1 MTARTSDRAPS
12 SAERRERS
20 HPFRKLIRKPALTRQ
35 LPQLWGVPQQ
45 WPILSE
51 EEQRRFPG
59 LQDDFRVLKAE
70 LEGPFL
76 EFDREALAG
85 QNRFRLVNLLLIAGG
100 AVATALGAV
109 QAAAHGGKFW
119 IGIAE
124 AALAGLLAPLAIA
137 ARGGKAHR
145 AYFTNRLKAERL
157 RSEYFVFLARAG
169 EYHGT
174 SDEQRVNVLRGRIAA
189 IEDAEVGS

>member
-35 LPQLWGVPQQ
+35 LPQLWGLPQQ
-45 WPILSE
+45 WPILTE
-51 EEQRRFPG
+51 EEQRRFPE
-59 LQDDFRVLKAE
+59 LQGEFRVLKAE
-70 LEGPFL
+70 LEGSFL
-76 EFDREALAG
+76 ELDRRALAG
-85 QNRFRLVNLLLIAGG
+85 QNRFRLVNLLLISGG

-119 IGIAE
+119 IGIVE

-137 ARGGKAHR
+137 ARSGKAHR

-169 EYHGT
+169 EYRGT
-174 SDEQRVNVLRGRIAA
+174 SDEQRVKVLRERIAA
-189 IEDAEVGS
+189 IEDAEAGS